1 MKRFNNGEKYIF
13 PPMKDSRF
21 PHLDPSA
28 PNNFIR
34 NLGYKDKLRAHGWR
48 SVALTNGIDQ
58 LKTPREVIKKQMGHL
73 PNNKVDQAYDKSL
86 MLEERKLFLEKWCYL
101 LEKNGLEVY

>member
-1 MKRFNNGEKYIF
+1 MKKFNNGEKYIF

-21 PHLDPSA
+21 AHLDPSA

-48 SVALTNGIDQ
+48 SVALTNGIEQ
-58 LKTPREVIKKQMGHL
+58 LKTPKEVIKKQMGHL
-73 PNNKVDQAYDKSL
+73 PDNKVDQAYDKSL
-86 MLEERKLFLEKWCYL
+86 MLEERKVFLEKWCDL